1 MVKHYVLWK
10 LKDELTLQE
19 KESVCKGIKKGLE
32 SLEGNI
38 PGLLSATVSIAP
50 ISSSTADVMLECAF
64 SNEDALKNYIIDSR
78 HVEIANIKVR
88 PFVKERLAFD
98 TVVD

>member
-10 LKDELTLQE
+10 LKDELTQLE

-32 SLEGNI
+32 ALEGNI
-38 PGLLSATVSIAP
+38 PGLLSATVYIKP
-50 ISSSTADVMLECAF
+50 LSSSTSDVMLECAF
-64 SNEDALKNYIIDSR
+64 SNEDALNNYKVDPR
-78 HVEIANIKVR
+78 HVEVANTKVR

-98 TVVD
+98 TVID